1 MQTLADVAK
10 KANASKMTVSRVIN
24 HPEQV
29 TDELK
34 ELVFSAMAELDYRP
48 NIAAKALVSNRS
60 QIIKLFIL
68 EEIDTTEPYYMNLLM
83 GIAKCIGKAH
93 YSLQLVTNDAF
104 DVGSCDGYII
114 TGVREKD
121 FDWIDRLEKPVVLFG
136 ENRFGYD
143 YVDSDNHYGTAKA
156 TQYALDNGYQTIVY
170 IGIDEDEPF
179 ELSRENGYLSIMKD
193 QDLPSKILRFPNH
206 STMAENYLT
215 ENWQDFQEKTCFIC
229 SSDRLALGIVRGITK
244 EKGRIP
250 DDFGVIGF
258 DGVFLDQISSPKL
271 TTVKQDIVRMG
282 EVCGEM
288 LLKKI
293 TEKGESQGYRRFFP
307 ELILRETTC

>member
-1 MQTLADVAK
+1 MPTLADVAK
-10 KANASKMTVSRVIN
+10 KANVSKMTVSRVIN

-93 YSLQLVTNDAF
+93 YSLQLVTNDAY

-293 TEKGESQGYRRFFP
+293 AEKGESQGYRRFFP
-307 ELILRETTC
+307 ELILRETTR

>member
-1 MQTLADVAK
+1 MPTLADVAK
-10 KANASKMTVSRVIN
+10 KANVSKMTVSRVIN

-136 ENRFGYD
+136 ENRFEYD

-293 TEKGESQGYRRFFP
+293 AEKGESQGYRRFFP
-307 ELILRETTC
+307 ELILRETTR

>member
-1 MQTLADVAK
+1 MPTLADVAK
-10 KANASKMTVSRVIN
+10 KANVSKMTVSRVIN

-179 ELSRENGYLSIMKD
+179 ELSREKGYLSIMKD

-288 LLKKI
+288 LFKKI
-293 TEKGESQGYRRFFP
+293 AEKGESQGYRRFFP
-307 ELILRETTC
+307 ELILRETTR

>member
-1 MQTLADVAK
+1 MPTLADVAK
-10 KANASKMTVSRVIN
+10 KANVSKMTVSRVIN

-179 ELSRENGYLSIMKD
+179 ELSREKGYLSIMKD

-293 TEKGESQGYRRFFP
+293 AEKGESQGYRHFFP
-307 ELILRETTC
+307 ELILRETTR

>member
-1 MQTLADVAK
+1 MPTLADVAK
-10 KANASKMTVSRVIN
+10 KANVSKMTVSRVIN

-156 TQYALDNGYQTIVY
+156 TRYALDNGYQTIIY

-179 ELSRENGYLSIMKD
+179 ELSRENGYLSIMRD
-193 QDLPSKILRFPNH
+193 QNLPSKILRFPNH

-215 ENWQDFQEKTCFIC
+215 ENWQDFQKKTCFIC

-244 EKGRIP
+244 EKERIP

-293 TEKGESQGYRRFFP
+293 AEKGESQGYRRFFP
-307 ELILRETTC
+307 ELILRETTR

>member
-1 MQTLADVAK
+1 MPTLADVAK
-10 KANASKMTVSRVIN
+10 KANVSKMTVSRVIN

-179 ELSRENGYLSIMKD
+179 ELSREKGYLSIMKD

-244 EKGRIP
+244 ERGRIP

-293 TEKGESQGYRRFFP
+293 AEKGESQGYRRFFP
-307 ELILRETTC
+307 ELILRETTR

>member
-1 MQTLADVAK
+1 MPTLADVAK
-10 KANASKMTVSRVIN
+10 KANVSKMTVFRVIN

-179 ELSRENGYLSIMKD
+179 ELSREKGYLSIMKD

-293 TEKGESQGYRRFFP
+293 AEKGESQGYRRFFP
-307 ELILRETTC
+307 ELILRETTR

>member
-1 MQTLADVAK
+1 MPTLADVAK
-10 KANASKMTVSRVIN
+10 KANVSKMTVSRVIN

-83 GIAKCIGKAH
+83 GITKCIGKAH

-293 TEKGESQGYRRFFP
+293 AEKGESQGYRRFFP

>member
-1 MQTLADVAK
+1 MPTLADVAK
-10 KANASKMTVSRVIN
+10 KANVSKMTVSRVIN

-114 TGVREKD
+114 TSVREKD

-179 ELSRENGYLSIMKD
+179 ELSREKGYLSIMKD

-293 TEKGESQGYRRFFP
+293 AEKGESQGYRRFFP
-307 ELILRETTC
+307 ELILRETTR

>member
-1 MQTLADVAK
+1 MPTLADVAK
-10 KANASKMTVSRVIN
+10 KANVSKMTVSRVIN
-24 HPEQV
+24 HPEKV

-179 ELSRENGYLSIMKD
+179 ELSREKGYLSIMKD

-293 TEKGESQGYRRFFP
+293 AEKGESQGYRRFFP
-307 ELILRETTC
+307 ELILRETTR

>member
-1 MQTLADVAK
+1 MPTLADVAK
-10 KANASKMTVSRVIN
+10 KANVSKMTVSRVIN

-179 ELSRENGYLSIMKD
+179 ELSREKGYLSIMKD

-293 TEKGESQGYRRFFP
+293 AEKGESQGNRRFFP
-307 ELILRETTC
+307 ELILRETTR